1 MQQLN
6 LTRHIRLIAIA
17 LMSAFI
23 LFLCGAIAPI
33 LPTVGQSQ
41 PDTFEQ
47 VWKTVN
53 DNFFDPNFNGINWQ
67 EIHEKYRTQAN
78 QARSKAELAR
88 IINQMLSELRTS
100 HTHFYTS
107 EEPEYY
113 QILGIFLPR
122 NPELQQQLKTVLPD
136 NKPQYTGIGIF
147 TKQWNG
153 NTFISAILDGS
164 PASKAGL
171 LVGDQLLRVEGQPFH
186 PIQSFAGKA
195 NQPVKLLI
203 QRSPIPSSQQEIT
216 VTPKILDGTTMFLD
230 AMKASV
236 QVVEQARQKIG
247 YVHLWSYAGE
257 QYQKQLETELFYG
270 RLKDTDTF
278 VLDLREGW
286 GGARASYLNIYT
298 PRNIRLT
305 GTARNRTTP
314 STSSSAW
321 SKPVVMLVNEESR
334 SGKEIL
340 AYGFRKYEIGTV
352 VGAKTAGAV
361 VQGNLFAMNDG
372 SVLYLAIADVYL
384 DENQR
389 IERVGVKPDIEVPFS
404 LDYARGSDPQKERAI
419 AVALEAVNRW

>member
-6 LTRHIRLIAIA
+6 LIRHIRLIAIA

-23 LFLCGAIAPI
+23 LFLCGVSVPI

-53 DNFFDPNFNGINWQ
+53 DNFFAPNFNGINWRD
-67 EIHEKYRTQAN
+67 IHEKYRPQAN
-78 QARSKAELAR
+78 QAKSKAELAQV
-88 IINQMLSELRTS
+88 INQMLSELRTS
-100 HTHFYTS
+100 HTHFYTPD
-107 EEPEYY
+107 EPEYY
-113 QILGIFLPR
+113 QILGIFLPGS
-122 NPELQQQLKTVLPD
+122 PELQQQLKTVLPD
-136 NKPQYTGIGIF
+136 SKPQYSSIGIF
-147 TKQWNG
+147 TKQRNG

-164 PASKAGL
+164 PAFEAGL
-171 LVGDQLLRVEGQPFH
+171 LVGDQLLSVEGQSFQ
-186 PIQSFAGKA
+186 PIQSFASKA

-203 QRSPIPSSQQEIT
+203 QRSPAPVSQQEVT

-236 QVVEQARQKIG
+236 QVVEQAGQKIG

-257 QYQKQLETELFYG
+257 QYQKQLETELFSG
-270 RLKDTDTF
+270 RLKDVDSF
-278 VLDLREGW
+278 VLDLRGGW
-286 GGARASYLNIYT
+286 GGAAATYLNIYT

-305 GTARNRTTP
+305 GTARNRTP

-340 AYGFRKYEIGTV
+340 AYGFRKYGIGNV
-352 VGAKTAGAV
+352 VGTKTAGAV
-361 VQGNLFAMNDG
+361 MQGNLFAMNDG
-372 SVLYLAIADVYL
+372 SVLYLAVADVYL
-384 DENQR
+384 DENRR
-389 IERVGVKPDIEVPFS
+389 IEGVGVKPDIEVPFS
-404 LDYARGSDPQKERAI
+404 LNYAQGSDPQKERAL
-419 AVALEAVNRW
+419 AVALEAVKRF

>member
-1 MQQLN
+1 MQRLN
-6 LTRHIRLIAIA
+6 LTRHFPIIAIA

-23 LFLCGAIAPI
+23 LFLCGTIVPI
-33 LPTVGQSQ
+33 LPSVGQSQ

-53 DNFFDPNFNGINWQ
+53 DNFFAPNFNGLDWQ
-67 EIHEKYRTQAN
+67 DIREKYRPQAS
-78 QARSKAELAR
+78 QARSKADLAR
-88 IINQMLSELRTS
+88 VINQMLAELQTS
-100 HTHFYTS
+100 HTHFYTPD
-107 EEPEYY
+107 EPKYY

-122 NPELQQQLKTVLPD
+122 NPKLQQQLRTVLFD
-136 NKPQYTGIGIF
+136 NKPQYSGIGIF
-147 TKQWNG
+147 TKQRNG

-164 PASKAGL
+164 PASDAGL
-171 LVGDQLLRVEGQPFH
+171 LVGDRLLSVEGQPFH

-195 NQPVKLLI
+195 NQPVKLMI
-203 QRSPIPSSQQEIT
+203 QRSPTLGSQQEVT
-216 VTPKILDGTTMFLD
+216 VTPKMLNGRTMFLD

-236 QVVEQARQKIG
+236 QVVEQAGRKIG
-247 YVHLWSYAGE
+247 YIHLWSYAGE
-257 QYQKQLETELFYG
+257 QFQKQLEAELFYG
-270 RLKDTDTF
+270 RLKDVDSF

-286 GGARASYLNIYT
+286 GGASASYLNLYT

-305 GTARNRTTP
+305 GTARNRAS

-340 AYGFRKYEIGTV
+340 AYGFRKYRIGTV

-372 SVLYLAIADVYL
+372 SVLYLAVADVYL

-389 IERVGVKPDIEVPFS
+389 IEGVGVNPDIEVPFS

-419 AVALEAVNRW
+419 AVALEAVNRQ